1 MKKYFPM
8 ACVLLLLFVS
18 VCAAQNKTKTKGE
31 TKPQKMTSENT
42 LQTTLADRETKL
54 WEAWKNH
61 QAAPF
66 QEAMSEDSI
75 LVGGTGVDAKAQA
88 ISEITGPECTI
99 TDYALS
105 DFKVTMFDKD
115 AAMLTYKAT
124 QHGTCG
130 GMTVPATVVA
140 SSLWVKRGGKWYAV
154 FHQESPAPE
163 SMAKP

>member
-18 VCAAQNKTKTKGE
+18 VCAAQDKTKGE
-31 TKPQKMTSENT
+31 TKPQKMTAQDT

-54 WEAWKNH
+54 WEAWKTH

-75 LVGGTGVDAKAQA
+75 LVGGTGVDGKAPS
-88 ISEITGPECTI
+88 ISEITSAECTI

-124 QHGTCG
+124 QHGACG
-130 GMTVPATVVA
+130 GTTVPANVVA
-140 SSLWVKRGGKWYAV
+140 SSLWLKRGGKWYMV
-154 FHQESPAPE
+154 FHQESPTPE